1 MKFGK
6 QLERHK
12 IRGWDAFYVDY
23 NGLKRSLKG
32 YPKSGKNLS
41 ASVSTAGGRL
51 ERDVSSSDGASP
63 RDAVK
68 VSQEWVA
75 ELQASIDRTNEFFT
89 SVADEVESRLVA
101 GHDELE
107 QNKGSDFELQLR
119 RHLQSMIGQLQ
130 ATLQDLTHFS
140 AANHTALYK
149 ILKKHDKQ
157 TGLALSKQLLPQIL
171 GETFNEPG
179 KVRLEEL
186 QRRLER
192 FGGELGVENSPWAL
206 DRGENTLAQVARI
219 SFFLGV
225 ISMALVVLAV
235 LSGMEPQIDQF
246 SVEDLAATIPV
257 LRLSFM
263 MNLTAWLAGACAWV
277 FEHYKINYLFLLD
290 ISPDLEV
297 SAMSLLNY
305 ASLQTGVWIVL
316 SFCFIADMKFGAVL
330 QSIPCIHGFS
340 LAHIYSSSVLIMQF
354 LITSSWMTA
363 STRRLF
369 SRLFIRILCFS
380 CLGEVSFAENVLA
393 DVLTSLGRPLKDVA
407 YTGCYFRHWHTDQ
420 DREVRRICKNS
431 AWTGCT
437 VQILLLLPLF
447 FRIAQCYRRMRD
459 TPEKFRHG
467 LNCGKYVFAVLV
479 SLLTSVGKPPRGLTS
494 FQLSVIQTLGYFLAT
509 VYAATWDL
517 VVDFGL
523 LGFKSRRCL
532 FPRFSYI
539 AVAILDVYLRSTWL
553 LTYQPD
559 CRAYVGASTFNKECF
574 AFLISSLELIRRGLW
589 ATIRIEHEHQS
600 NAGRFRSVCWVP
612 PLDHRRPS
620 FNGKTSKRKP
630 LIVALVNSDD
640 GPMLPLGK
648 PPLTTDACRPQS
660 PTLAEQMQC
669 GLSHPLSGLRSASF
683 NFDGRSHLLR
693 RRSFDV

>member
-1 MKFGK
+1 MLKLYHVSIHTVSNSVDLALFRPRLGFRGAPTLDPAQFLK
-6 QLERHK
+6 TSPVCVCVFHQFAHGRITVHHSIK
-12 IRGWDAFYVDY
+12 ILLCSFPIFKVFDY
-23 NGLKRSLKG
+23 LFLIF
-32 YPKSGKNLS
+32 
-41 ASVSTAGGRL
+41 V
-51 ERDVSSSDGASP
+51 
-63 RDAVK
+63 
-68 VSQEWVA
+68 
-75 ELQASIDRTNEFFT
+75 
-89 SVADEVESRLVA
+89 
-101 GHDELE
+101 
-107 QNKGSDFELQLR
+107 
-119 RHLQSMIGQLQ
+119 SMIS
-130 ATLQDLTHFS
+130 H
-140 AANHTALYK
+140 
-149 ILKKHDKQ
+149 
-157 TGLALSKQLLPQIL
+157 
-171 GETFNEPG
+171 
-179 KVRLEEL
+179 V
-186 QRRLER
+186 
-192 FGGELGVENSPWAL
+192 GV
-206 DRGENTLAQVARI
+206 AQ
-219 SFFLGV
+219 
-225 ISMALVVLAV
+225 
-235 LSGMEPQIDQF
+235 
-246 SVEDLAATIPV
+246 ATIPV

-407 YTGCYFRHWHTDQ
+407 YTGCYFRHWHTNQ

-494 FQLSVIQTLGYFLAT
+494 FQLNVIQTLG
-509 VYAATWDL
+509 AA
-517 VVDFGL
+517 
-523 LGFKSRRCL
+523 
-532 FPRFSYI
+532 
-539 AVAILDVYLRSTWL
+539 
-553 LTYQPD
+553 
-559 CRAYVGASTFNKECF
+559 
-574 AFLISSLELIRRGLW
+574 
-589 ATIRIEHEHQS
+589 
-600 NAGRFRSVCWVP
+600 
-612 PLDHRRPS
+612 
-620 FNGKTSKRKP
+620 
-630 LIVALVNSDD
+630 
-640 GPMLPLGK
+640 
-648 PPLTTDACRPQS
+648 
-660 PTLAEQMQC
+660 
-669 GLSHPLSGLRSASF
+669 LSC
-683 NFDGRSHLLR
+683 
-693 RRSFDV
+693 